1 MAKPK
6 FDFDLIVIGSGAG
19 GSAAATIAA
28 RAGKKV
34 AIVEDDTFGGY
45 SPNWGDIPTKSM
57 LHAAHLYDQARLG
70 ARFGLRSNALGFN
83 FLSLRNWKDTAV
95 KRTGAGGNRNY
106 YESEGITTIFG
117 TAHFLTPHEINV
129 NRRHYSA
136 AYFIVATGSEWTL
149 PDIQG
154 ADTAPPITP
163 RELMQLNKLPKS
175 MYIIGGN
182 AAGVELAQLLAILGV
197 KVTLAE
203 PSSRLLPEYDSEA
216 GELIEKILT
225 KQKGVTVLTGT
236 RTVALAH
243 ENIARRVTYSR
254 GGHEH
259 SLRVDQVM
267 VCTERIANID
277 LGLENAGVAYVEAG
291 VVTNEHLQTTARH
304 IFAAGDVTGLS
315 AGHTHVALLQSRV
328 AANNILSKN
337 KVSPNYS
344 AVPRVTFTHPA
355 VASVSLSEDACKA
368 QKIKYRSATTPLSI
382 TSRSNVS
389 DYHDGFVK
397 IIADKKGVI
406 IGATIVAPEAG
417 ELIHELTLAVSCG
430 LTAEQVASTQHAFL
444 TWSEAIRI
452 SASKLG

>member
-19 GSAAATIAA
+19 GSACATIAA

-34 AIVEDDTFGGY
+34 AIVEDDTFGGH

-70 ARFGLRSNALGFN
+70 ARFGIRSNALGFN

-136 AYFIVATGSEWTL
+136 AHYVIATGSEWTL

-154 ADTAPPITP
+154 ADTTPPITP
-163 RELMQLNKLPKS
+163 RELMQVNKLPKS
-175 MYIIGGN
+175 VYIIGGGV
-182 AAGVELAQLLAILGV
+182 AGVELAQLLCILGT

-203 PSSRLLPEYDSEA
+203 PGPRLLPEYDREA
-216 GELIEKILT
+216 GELMEKILT
-225 KQKGVTVLTGT
+225 KQKGVTVLTGA
-236 RTVALAH
+236 RTVALAR

-267 VCTERIANID
+267 ACTERIANID
-277 LGLENAGVAYVEAG
+277 LGLENAGVAYTEDG
-291 VVTNEHLQTTARH
+291 IVVNEHLQTTARH
-304 IFAAGDVTGLS
+304 IYAAGDVTGQF
-315 AGHTHVALLQSRV
+315 AGHTHVALLQSRI

-337 KVSPNYS
+337 KVSPSYS
-344 AVPRVTFTHPA
+344 AVPRVAFTHPA
-355 VASVSLSEDACKA
+355 IASVGLSEQDCTA
-368 QKIKYRSATTPLSI
+368 QKIKYRSAMTPLSI
-382 TSRSNVS
+382 VSRSNVS
-389 DYHDGFVK
+389 DFHEGFVK
-397 IIADKKGVI
+397 IIADKKGVV
-406 IGATIVAPEAG
+406 IGATIMAPEAG

-430 LTAEQVASTQHAFL
+430 LTTSQVAATQHAFL

-452 SASKLG
+452 TASKLS